1 MYALY
6 SPLPVPRGEP
16 SCSPPPPCCGPPPRS
31 NDSRV
36 SAAVW
41 GHMSGGNGRKES
53 TQSEYKLG
61 RISKVCIRLTYTNK
75 CTYYI
80 VATQHKIKCTYLL
93 CLIHTYIACMDY
105 VHTYTH
111 THAPMYAHAHRHSN
125 ADNHSYITVIVS
137 STNSSV
143 LAHQYAC
150 TYVPA
155 YLS

>member
-1 MYALY
+1 M
-6 SPLPVPRGEP
+6 PHGES

-75 CTYYI
+75 RMYYI

-93 CLIHTYIACMDY
+93 CHIHTYVHCMHGI
-105 VHTYTH
+105 HTYV
-111 THAPMYAHAHRHSN
+111 YAHTCTHVCSRTSMLECRQSQLHHC
-125 ADNHSYITVIVS
+125 DCQ
-137 STNSSV
+137 
-143 LAHQYAC
+143 QY
-150 TYVPA
+150 
-155 YLS
+155 